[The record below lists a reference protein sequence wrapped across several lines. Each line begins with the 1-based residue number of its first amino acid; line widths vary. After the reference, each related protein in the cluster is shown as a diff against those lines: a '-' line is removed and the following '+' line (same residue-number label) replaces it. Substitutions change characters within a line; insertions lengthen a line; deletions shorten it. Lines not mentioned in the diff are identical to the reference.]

1 MYEAYWKLNQRPFG
15 SGADPRA
22 YYPSDAHQGALLK
35 LRYTIENQH
44 SAALLTGPPGSGK
57 TLLLRLLGD
66 QLPDRFRPIVELVFP
81 QMPAAELLASFA
93 AGLGATPPLAAG
105 GVLPTI
111 ADSIARIQ
119 AKLRE
124 HAAKG
129 RHTVLAIDDA
139 QLLEGNRTFETLRLL
154 LNMEADGRPLL
165 TLLLVGQPALLPMM
179 ERMPHFEERLGAKCL
194 LRPLTVEETMSYVSH
209 RLTTAGA
216 QQTIFDTAALETL
229 FRLTRGVP
237 RRINRL
243 CDLALLIAFADEQP
257 TVDPAHIEAVAQ
269 ELAVAAVE

>member
-1 MYEAYWKLNQRPFG
+1 MYETYWKLNQRPFG

-22 YYPSDAHQGALLK
+22 YYPSDAHQGSLLK

-44 SAALLTGPPGSGK
+44 SAGLLTGAPGTGK
-57 TLLLRLLGD
+57 TLLLRLLAE
-66 QLPDRFRPIVELVFP
+66 QLPERFQPIIELVFP
-81 QMPAAELLASFA
+81 QMPAAELLATFA
-93 AGLGATPPLAAG
+93 DELDAAAPSGGA
-105 GVLPTI
+105 LPTI
-111 ADSIARIQ
+111 ADSVARIQ
-119 AKLRE
+119 ASLRE

-154 LNMEADGRPLL
+154 LNLEAGGRPLL
-165 TLLLVGQPALLPMM
+165 TLLLVGQPGLLPMM

-194 LRPLTVEETMSYVSH
+194 LRPLTLEETMSYVSH
-209 RLTTAGA
+209 RLIAAGA
-216 QQTIFDTAALETL
+216 QQMIFDTAALETL

-243 CDLALLIAFADEQP
+243 CDLALLIAFADEQAA
-257 TVDPAHIEAVAQ
+257 VGPAHLEAVAQ

>member
-1 MYEAYWKLNQRPFG
+1 MYEAYWKLSRRPFG

-57 TLLLRLLGD
+57 TLLLRLLSD
-66 QLPDRFRPIVELVFP
+66 QLPDRFQPIVELVFP

-93 AGLGATPPLAAG
+93 AGLGTAPPTAAG
-105 GVLPTI
+105 TALPTI

-119 AKLRE
+119 AKLHE

-154 LNMEADGRPLL
+154 LNMETDGRPLL

-229 FRLTRGVP
+229 YRLTRGVP

-257 TVDPAHIEAVAQ
+257 MVGSAHIEAVAQ

>member
-44 SAALLTGPPGSGK
+44 SAGLLTGPPGTGK
-57 TLLLRLLGD
+57 TLLLRLLAE
-66 QLPDRFRPIVELVFP
+66 QLPERFRPMVELVFP
-81 QMPAAELLASFA
+81 QMSAAELLASFA
-93 AGLGATPPLAAG
+93 AGLGTTPATALGAT
-105 GVLPTI
+105 LPTI
-111 ADSIARIQ
+111 AESIARIQ

-124 HAAKG
+124 QASKG

-154 LNMEADGRPLL
+154 LNMEAEGRPLL
-165 TLLLVGQPALLPMM
+165 TLLLVGQPSLLPMM

-209 RLTTAGA
+209 RLTAAGA
-216 QQTIFDTAALETL
+216 QQNIFDTGALETL

-257 TVDPAHIEAVAQ
+257 SVGAAHVEAVAQ

>member
-1 MYEAYWKLNQRPFG
+1 MYEAYWKLSQRPFG

-44 SAALLTGPPGSGK
+44 SAALLSGAPGTGK
-57 TLLLRLLGD
+57 TLLMRLLAE
-66 QLPDRFRPIVELVFP
+66 QLPERFQPIIELVFP
-81 QMPAAELLASFA
+81 QMPAAELLALFA
-93 AGLGATPPLAAG
+93 DELEETPAARSG
-105 GVLPTI
+105 SALPAI
-111 ADSIARIQ
+111 ADSVARIQ
-119 AKLRE
+119 ESLRE
-124 HAAKG
+124 HAANG

-139 QLLEGNRTFETLRLL
+139 QLLEGARTFETLRLL
-154 LNMEADGRPLL
+154 LNLESDGRPLL
-165 TLLLVGQPALLPMM
+165 TLLLIGQPGLLPMM

-194 LRPLTVEETMSYVSH
+194 LRPLTVEETMGYVSH
-209 RLTTAGA
+209 RLTAAGA
-216 QQTIFDTAALETL
+216 RQTIFDTEALEAL

-243 CDLALLIAFADEQP
+243 CDLALLIAFADEQA
-257 TVDPAHIEAVAQ
+257 TVGPAHIEAVAQ

>member
-1 MYEAYWKLNQRPFG
+1 MYEAYWKLSRRPFG

-44 SAALLTGPPGSGK
+44 SAGLLTGAPGTGK
-57 TLLLRLLGD
+57 TLLLRLLAE
-66 QLPDRFRPIVELVFP
+66 QLPERFQPIIELVFP
-81 QMPAAELLASFA
+81 QMPAAELLALFA
-93 AGLGATPPLAAG
+93 DELAAG
-105 GVLPTI
+105 PAARSGSPLPTT

-119 AKLRE
+119 ANLRE

-154 LNMEADGRPLL
+154 LNMETDGRPLL
-165 TLLLVGQPALLPMM
+165 TLLLVGQPGLLPMM

-209 RLTTAGA
+209 RLTAAGA
-216 QQTIFDTAALETL
+216 EQTIFDTAALETL

-243 CDLALLIAFADEQP
+243 CDLALLIAFADEQA
-257 TVDPAHIEAVAQ
+257 VVGAAHIEAVAQ

>member
-1 MYEAYWKLNQRPFG
+1 MYEAYWKLSRRPFG

-57 TLLLRLLGD
+57 TLLLRLLSD
-66 QLPDRFRPIVELVFP
+66 QLPDRFQPIVELVFP
-81 QMPAAELLASFA
+81 EMPAAELLASLA
-93 AGLGATPPLAAG
+93 AGLGTMPPIAAG
-105 GVLPTI
+105 TALPTI

-257 TVDPAHIEAVAQ
+257 TVGSAHIEAVAQ

>member
-1 MYEAYWKLNQRPFG
+1 MYEAYWKLSRRPFG

-44 SAALLTGPPGSGK
+44 SAGLLTGAPGTGK
-57 TLLLRLLGD
+57 TLLLRLLAE
-66 QLPDRFRPIVELVFP
+66 QLPERFQPIIELVFP
-81 QMPAAELLASFA
+81 QMPAAELLALFA
-93 AGLGATPPLAAG
+93 DELAAG
-105 GVLPTI
+105 PAARSGSPLPTI

-119 AKLRE
+119 ANLRE

-154 LNMEADGRPLL
+154 LNMETDGRPLL
-165 TLLLVGQPALLPMM
+165 TLLLVGQPGLLPMM

-209 RLTTAGA
+209 RLTAAGA
-216 QQTIFDTAALETL
+216 EQTIFDTAALETL

-243 CDLALLIAFADEQP
+243 CDLALLIAFADEQA
-257 TVDPAHIEAVAQ
+257 VVGSAHIEAVAQ

>member
-35 LRYTIENQH
+35 LRYAVENQH
-44 SAALLTGPPGSGK
+44 SAALLTGAPGIGK
-57 TLLLRLLGD
+57 TLLLRLLAE
-66 QLPDRFRPIVELVFP
+66 QLPDRFQPIIELVFP
-81 QMPAAELLASFA
+81 QMPAAELLALFA
-93 AGLGATPPLAAG
+93 AELGTAPASSAGLPL
-105 GVLPTI
+105 PII

-119 AKLRE
+119 AQLRE
-124 HAAKG
+124 RAAKG

-154 LNMEADGRPLL
+154 LNMEAGGRPLL

-179 ERMPHFEERLGAKCL
+179 ERMPHFEERLAAKCL
-194 LRPLTVEETMSYVSH
+194 LRPLSIEETMSYVSH
-209 RLTTAGA
+209 RLTVAGA
-216 QQTIFDTAALETL
+216 QQTIFDTAALEAL

-243 CDLALLIAFADEQP
+243 CDLALLIAFADDQP
-257 TVDPAHIEAVAQ
+257 VVGPAHVEAVAQ